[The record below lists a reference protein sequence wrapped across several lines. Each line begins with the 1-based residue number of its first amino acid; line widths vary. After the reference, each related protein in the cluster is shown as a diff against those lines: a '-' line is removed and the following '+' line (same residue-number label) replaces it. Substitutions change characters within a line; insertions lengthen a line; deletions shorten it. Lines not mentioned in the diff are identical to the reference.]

1 MPEQYHLCMV
11 SNHQII
17 RLIFF
22 LKVALFA
29 SILCASTA
37 FAIESSNYQ
46 SNIDASQTENVNQRV
61 KQQKSS
67 SSTASCAAYFKE
79 TVNANSCRAGEVP
92 LPAASW
98 LFLLALIGFVGLS
111 NKRKI

>member
-1 MPEQYHLCMV
+1 ML
-11 SNHQII
+11 SNHQIVNVI
-17 RLIFF
+17 YF
-22 LKVALFA
+22 LKVVLFA
-29 SILCASTA
+29 CILSTSSA
-37 FAIESSNYQ
+37 HAIENSNYQ
-46 SNIDASQTENVNQRV
+46 SNIDVNQTETANQRV
-61 KQQKSS
+61 KQQ

-79 TVNANSCRAGEVP
+79 TVNANNCRAGEVP

>member
-1 MPEQYHLCMV
+1 MV

-61 KQQKSS
+61 KQQKL